1 MTIAPR
7 VERGVEFK
15 RGGIM
20 SPMRTAC
27 WIAAGLVSLSFAQAQ
42 YSTGFENPPFTP
54 GALNGQDSW
63 TSGGSVSVLTAS
75 EIETALSTS
84 GVSIDS
90 PVRSGEQA
98 LLVSSSG
105 GGVTSRRAIT
115 GLESLTSVLLDV
127 WLCPLGPREDVGAT
141 SLGNIFLVVEDDSN
155 ATAGRAA
162 AFRFGYYDN
171 GSGTVAPHVDVATS
185 GTGIWQDTGVSWE
198 VGAWYNIRMD
208 VDFATQTY
216 HVSLDGAPLN
226 TDPISFYAGN
236 VVDHFGA
243 VRIYRGSNQAGM
255 LVDDLVVIPE
265 PGAMSLLLLGGW
277 ALMWRRKVSAA

>member
-1 MTIAPR
+1 MT
-7 VERGVEFK
+7 VEPQVDRGIEFK

-27 WIAAGLVSLSFAQAQ
+27 WIAAGLVSLSIAQAQ
-42 YSTGFENPPFTP
+42 YSTGFENPPFAS

-84 GVSIDS
+84 GLSIDS
-90 PVRSGEQA
+90 PVRSGDQA
-98 LLVSSSG
+98 LLVSGSG
-105 GGVTSRRAIT
+105 GGVTSRRAIS

-127 WLCPLGPREDVGAT
+127 WVCPLGPREDVGAT

-162 AFRFGYYDN
+162 ALRFGYYDN

-198 VGAWYNIRMD
+198 VGAWYNIRMN
-208 VDFATQTY
+208 VDFAWQTY
-216 HVSLDGAPLN
+216 GVSLDGAPVAAEI
-226 TDPISFYAGN
+226 PFYSGN

-265 PGAMSLLLLGGW
+265 PGAMSLLLLGGC